1 MKKLL
6 SLALTLLLSLGLS
19 VPSSASDMGVVG
31 SYTTVSTGSGITAAI
46 KSDNSLWMWGTNNNY
61 QLGNGGAGNDNYGNG
76 NTPYPIQ
83 TVPIKIMDN
92 VASVSCG
99 TFHAAAIKTDGSLWT
114 WGWGANGELGDG
126 STGYKHYVTT
136 PQKIMDNVVAVSCGY
151 NYTAAI
157 KADGSL
163 WTWGSNDFG
172 QLGNGG
178 TGNYE
183 WDAPYQTVPAKVMES
198 VAAVSCGDFTTA
210 IIKTDGSLWMC
221 GSNYYGM
228 IGNGKSGSDANQLV
242 PIKIMDDVVSV
253 TTSSAVTAAVQS
265 DGSLWAWGSNL
276 TGSFGNGTQTGS
288 LTPVKIMDNV
298 VSVGGNGST
307 MGAIKTDG
315 TLWMWGSNANCQL
328 GNGGG
333 GNIIFNYYDCQTVP
347 IKVLDD
353 VASVSINSHVA
364 AIKKDG
370 TLWVWGNNLYGQT
383 GIGNWGI
390 NNTVKVP
397 TQVLTG
403 VTVPTKPSPAVAGFS
418 DVHESD
424 YFADAVA
431 WAKEKGVTGGTTST
445 TFSPN
450 NTVTRAQAM
459 TFLWRAAGSPQPS
472 STVSPFTDVVDPDS
486 YYYNAVL
493 WAAEQGITTG
503 VTATTFGTGSPVAYD
518 QMLAFLARAAGA
530 DTSGGSWSQAAI
542 DWATDN
548 GLTDGLTY
556 TAKGACPRSDVVY
569 CLWKQL
575 S

>member
-1 MKKLL
+1 
-6 SLALTLLLSLGLS
+6 
-19 VPSSASDMGVVG
+19 
-31 SYTTVSTGSGITAAI
+31 
-46 KSDNSLWMWGTNNNY
+46 
-61 QLGNGGAGNDNYGNG
+61 
-76 NTPYPIQ
+76 
-83 TVPIKIMDN
+83 
-92 VASVSCG
+92 
-99 TFHAAAIKTDGSLWT
+99 
-114 WGWGANGELGDG
+114 
-126 STGYKHYVTT
+126 
-136 PQKIMDNVVAVSCGY
+136 MDNVVAVSCGY

-370 TLWVWGNNLYGQT
+370 TWY
-383 GIGNWGI
+383 
-390 NNTVKVP
+390 
-397 TQVLTG
+397 
-403 VTVPTKPSPAVAGFS
+403 
-418 DVHESD
+418 
-424 YFADAVA
+424 
-431 WAKEKGVTGGTTST
+431 GGTI
-445 TFSPN
+445 FM
-450 NTVTRAQAM
+450 VRQ
-459 TFLWRAAGSPQPS
+459 
-472 STVSPFTDVVDPDS
+472 VSEIG
-486 YYYNAVL
+486 VL
-493 WAAEQGITTG
+493 IILSK
-503 VTATTFGTGSPVAYD
+503 FP
-518 QMLAFLARAAGA
+518 
-530 DTSGGSWSQAAI
+530 
-542 DWATDN
+542 
-548 GLTDGLTY
+548 
-556 TAKGACPRSDVVY
+556 PRSLLV
-569 CLWKQL
+569 
-575 S
+575 